1 MKVTDGFEF
10 TTQDV
15 MSQRGVGVFGVQGA
29 DLCCRHRRSA
39 SPGGCRYIISC
50 TLGQKAGAGLHIT
63 SSCRW
68 EEATDGKLAVQW
80 ESATMQII
88 VITYWLAI

>member
-1 MKVTDGFEF
+1 M
-10 TTQDV
+10 
-15 MSQRGVGVFGVQGA
+15 
-29 DLCCRHRRSA
+29 LCCR
-39 SPGGCRYIISC
+39 YIVSC

-68 EEATDGKLAVQW
+68 EEASDGKLAVQW
-80 ESATMQII
+80 ESPTMQIV